1 MLDMFTGLSPE
12 LGISLFLALVFV
24 LAYEFINGFHDTANA
39 IATSVSTRALHPSHA
54 IIMAAF
60 LNFLGAMYS
69 TGVAKTIGA
78 DIVKSAQHVDEHVI
92 IAALMG
98 AVIWNLITWWFGLP
112 SSSSHALI
120 GGLAGAGL
128 VGSISVHWGVIFDCE
143 RLKGSKPWANYT
155 FSLSEA
161 KSSDITINKGLALAD
176 DESKYEARL
185 LEDIV
190 IKKGEL
196 EAVGRVELQ
205 VYTSSS
211 DVQTNNITTT
221 LPYILSAK
229 AASEFKSGSNVES
242 DDDFR
247 FRILLS
253 MSDKSTAGSST
264 TYKSYAYKADERIED
279 IKVVNGLKDFSTYIP
294 LFLGKNE
301 VEILEGIRNLIA
313 DFCTVN
319 VYYYSQNADL
329 LMKQRIED
337 SLNSESIRPLTDYVK
352 VVEATPKL
360 FQVEAILNCEKN
372 QEYGLIQTQAL
383 ENLQKNLMKLRKIG
397 ESITLSEIND
407 FLRVGGVKEVVIVN
421 PTQNIEVLSH
431 EIGVCNDFNISTAT
445 I

>member
-1 MLDMFTGLSPE
+1 MINFESLPKPAVLLELDYNKIKQANIDE
-12 LGISLFLALVFV
+12 LKKLYPDWEHIESDDFMPNIEANAYRELHLRQEFNQLALAFFLA
-24 LAYEFINGFHDTANA
+24 TA
-39 IATSVSTRALHPSHA
+39 T
-54 IIMAAF
+54 
-60 LNFLGAMYS
+60 
-69 TGVAKTIGA
+69 KA
-78 DIVKSAQHVDEHVI
+78 DLD
-92 IAALMG
+92 
-98 AVIWNLITWWFGLP
+98 
-112 SSSSHALI
+112 
-120 GGLAGAGL
+120 
-128 VGSISVHWGVIFDCE
+128 HWGAIFDCE

-190 IKKGEL
+190 IKKSEL

-229 AASEFKSGSNVES
+229 AASEFKAGSNVES

-319 VYYYSQNADL
+319 VYYYSELADS

-337 SLNSESIRPLTDYVK
+337 SLNSESVRPLTDYVK

-360 FQVEAILNCEKN
+360 FQVEAVLNCEKN

>member
-1 MLDMFTGLSPE
+1 MINIESLPKPTVLLELDYNKIKQANIDELKKLDPE
-12 LGISLFLALVFV
+12 WEHIESDDFMPNIEANAYRELHLRQEFNQLALAFFLA
-24 LAYEFINGFHDTANA
+24 TA
-39 IATSVSTRALHPSHA
+39 T
-54 IIMAAF
+54 
-60 LNFLGAMYS
+60 
-69 TGVAKTIGA
+69 KA
-78 DIVKSAQHVDEHVI
+78 DLD
-92 IAALMG
+92 
-98 AVIWNLITWWFGLP
+98 
-112 SSSSHALI
+112 
-120 GGLAGAGL
+120 
-128 VGSISVHWGVIFDCE
+128 HWGVIFDCE

-229 AASEFKSGSNVES
+229 AASEFKAGSNVES

-279 IKVVNGLKDFSTYIP
+279 IKVVNGLKDFSTYVP

-301 VEILEGIRNLIA
+301 VEIIEGIRNLIA

-319 VYYYSQNADL
+319 VYYYSQNADF

-337 SLNSESIRPLTDYVK
+337 SLNSESVRPLTDYVK

-360 FQVEAILNCEKN
+360 FQVEAVLNCEKN
-372 QEYGLIQTQAL
+372 QEYGLIQTQAVENL
-383 ENLQKNLMKLRKIG
+383 ENNLRKLRKIG

-431 EIGVCNDFNISTAT
+431 EIGVCDEFNISTAT

>member
-1 MLDMFTGLSPE
+1 MINIESLLKPTVLLELDYNKIKQANIDELKKLDPE
-12 LGISLFLALVFV
+12 WEHIESDDFMPNIEANAYRELHLRQEFNQLALAFFLA
-24 LAYEFINGFHDTANA
+24 TA
-39 IATSVSTRALHPSHA
+39 T
-54 IIMAAF
+54 
-60 LNFLGAMYS
+60 
-69 TGVAKTIGA
+69 KA
-78 DIVKSAQHVDEHVI
+78 DLD
-92 IAALMG
+92 
-98 AVIWNLITWWFGLP
+98 
-112 SSSSHALI
+112 
-120 GGLAGAGL
+120 
-128 VGSISVHWGVIFDCE
+128 HWGVIFDCE

-229 AASEFKSGSNVES
+229 AASEFKAGSNVES

-301 VEILEGIRNLIA
+301 VEIIEGIRNLIA
-313 DFCTVN
+313 DFCTVI
-319 VYYYSQNADL
+319 VYYYSQNADA
-329 LMKQRIED
+329 LMQQRIEEI
-337 SLNSESIRPLTDYVK
+337 LNSDTVRPMTDYVK
-352 VVEATPKL
+352 VIEATPKL

-383 ENLQKNLMKLRKIG
+383 ENLTKNLIKLRKIG

-407 FLRVGGVKEVVIVN
+407 FLRVGGVKEVVILE
-421 PTQNIEVLSH
+421 PTENVTVLSH
-431 EIGVCNDFNISTAT
+431 EIGVCDEFNISTAT

>member
-1 MLDMFTGLSPE
+1 MINFESLPKPAVLLELDYNKIKQANIDE
-12 LGISLFLALVFV
+12 LKKLYPDWEHIESDDFMPNIEANAYRELHLRQEFNQLALAFFLA
-24 LAYEFINGFHDTANA
+24 TA
-39 IATSVSTRALHPSHA
+39 T
-54 IIMAAF
+54 
-60 LNFLGAMYS
+60 
-69 TGVAKTIGA
+69 KA
-78 DIVKSAQHVDEHVI
+78 DLD
-92 IAALMG
+92 
-98 AVIWNLITWWFGLP
+98 
-112 SSSSHALI
+112 
-120 GGLAGAGL
+120 
-128 VGSISVHWGVIFDCE
+128 HWGAIFECE

-229 AASEFKSGSNVES
+229 AASEFKAGSNVES

-319 VYYYSQNADL
+319 VYYYSELADS

-337 SLNSESIRPLTDYVK
+337 SLNSESVRPLTDYVK

-360 FQVEAILNCEKN
+360 FQVEAVLNCEKN

-383 ENLQKNLMKLRKIG
+383 DNLQNNLMKLRKIG

>member
-1 MLDMFTGLSPE
+1 MINVESLPKPDVLLTLDYNKIKQANIDELKKLYPDWEHIESDDFMPNIEANAYRELHLRQEFNQLS
-12 LGISLFLALVFV
+12 LAFFLA
-24 LAYEFINGFHDTANA
+24 TA
-39 IATSVSTRALHPSHA
+39 T
-54 IIMAAF
+54 
-60 LNFLGAMYS
+60 
-69 TGVAKTIGA
+69 KA
-78 DIVKSAQHVDEHVI
+78 DLD
-92 IAALMG
+92 
-98 AVIWNLITWWFGLP
+98 
-112 SSSSHALI
+112 
-120 GGLAGAGL
+120 
-128 VGSISVHWGVIFDCE
+128 HWGVIFDCE

-161 KSSDITINKGLALAD
+161 KSSDITINKGLALSD

-196 EAVGRVELQ
+196 KAVGRVELQ

-229 AASEFKSGSNVES
+229 AASEFKAGSNVES

-279 IKVVNGLKDFSTYIP
+279 IKVENGLKDFSTYVP

-301 VEILEGIRNLIA
+301 VEIIEGIRNLIA

-337 SLNSESIRPLTDYVK
+337 SLNSESVRPLTDYVK
-352 VVEATPKL
+352 VIEATQKV
-360 FQVEAILNCEKN
+360 FEIEAVLNCEKN
-372 QEYGLIQTQAL
+372 QEYGLIQEQAL
-383 ENLQKNLMKLRKIG
+383 ANLQTNLKKLKKIG
-397 ESITLSEIND
+397 TSITLSEIND
-407 FLRVGGVKEVVIVN
+407 FLRVGGVKEVVILN
-421 PTQNIEVLSH
+421 PTQNIEVLSN
-431 EIGVCNDFNISTAT
+431 EIGVCSGFNISTAT